1 MKFNPAKLILENG
14 RIFNGVA
21 FGKIGTTLGEV
32 CFNTGMTGY
41 QEIITDPSYCGQIVT
56 LTASHIGNYGTN
68 EIDKESNKIHASGI
82 IIKESSPIVSNY
94 RSTNSLQNYL
104 VKNNI
109 VGIQN
114 IDTRALVRIIRNEGA
129 MNGIISSDSF
139 SEKKLIEKLK
149 KHPNM
154 NGMDLA
160 QAVSCLKPYDW
171 NDKNKKIR
179 IAAIDFGIKHNIL
192 RLMDKENC
200 YIKVFPAST
209 KKNEILAFNPDGI
222 FLSNGPGDPS
232 AVHYG
237 ISTVKNL
244 LDTKIPI
251 FGICLGHQILAL
263 ALGAKTQKLKF
274 GHRGCNHPV
283 KNLTTNKIE
292 ITSQNHGFVVSK
304 KKLPKEIIITHISL
318 NDQTIEGLKCKNY
331 PAFSIQYHPESSPG
345 PHDSRYLFKEFI
357 NLIKKNKNA

>member
-1 MKFNPAKLILENG
+1 MNFNPAKLILGNG
-14 RIFNGVA
+14 RIFNGLA

-68 EIDKESNKIHASGI
+68 ESDKESNKIHVSGI

-114 IDTRALVRIIRNEGA
+114 IDTRALVRIMRNEGA

-160 QAVSCLKPYDW
+160 QAVSCIKPYDW
-171 NDKNKKIR
+171 NDKNKKIK
-179 IAAIDFGIKHNIL
+179 IAAIDLVLNI
-192 RLMDKENC
+192 
-200 YIKVFPAST
+200 
-209 KKNEILAFNPDGI
+209 I
-222 FLSNGPGDPS
+222 F
-232 AVHYG
+232 
-237 ISTVKNL
+237 
-244 LDTKIPI
+244 
-251 FGICLGHQILAL
+251 
-263 ALGAKTQKLKF
+263 
-274 GHRGCNHPV
+274 
-283 KNLTTNKIE
+283 
-292 ITSQNHGFVVSK
+292 
-304 KKLPKEIIITHISL
+304 
-318 NDQTIEGLKCKNY
+318 
-331 PAFSIQYHPESSPG
+331 
-345 PHDSRYLFKEFI
+345 
-357 NLIKKNKNA
+357 